1 METELNRSQIT
12 EELVKEMGNQAAHAM
27 THESEPELKLDS
39 EVTIT
44 TAPLQ
49 LQEPRSEVI
58 SSLSTSSSLQDKRRE
73 SIAMTAN
80 AAKEFVQTVAE
91 VGFEGVD
98 KADLMVK
105 KSREFT
111 LETIGKIGEGA
122 QFVQLK
128 AGEGV
133 HLIQLKA
140 GEGAHLAQLKAE
152 EGVHFAQLKADELRR
167 FALMAI
173 DWIVNKGRMAK
184 ETVVLTT
191 KNAGKTL
198 ALTGQTVAVS
208 ATKAADAFSEGFYE
222 GKEKVKERVRSASLS
237 VNSAVLELTEPA
249 PMPQL
254 SKFDLS
260 LPEFI
265 ESEERKTIQ
274 TSEEKET
281 LTGSSMITAEL
292 VKEMGN
298 QAEHVMTHE
307 AEAEI
312 DSEEESGTV
321 THLFPQTE
329 AKAMR
334 NSLKDSILMAKQ
346 DLKSSPSFKGRSEA
360 TVGAPSIRSN

>member
-49 LQEPRSEVI
+49 LQEPRPEVI

-122 QFVQLK
+122 QFV
-128 AGEGV
+128 
-133 HLIQLKA
+133 QLKA